1 MAAKPEQKQ
10 KHQLVLII
18 DFGSQYTQLIARR
31 VREHNVYCRIEP
43 CFSAR
48 IEKIREIA
56 PDAVILT
63 GGPRSVYDQGAPKLP
78 AEFFDLGLPT
88 LGICYGVQMATEML
102 KGRVQKA
109 SSREYGHT
117 TLQVGDAGN
126 QLFDGIDGETVVW
139 MSHGD
144 RLEELAPGFVTLA
157 STEDAP
163 QAAVYS
169 EKHRFWGVQFHPEVS
184 HTDLGVEILG
194 NFLKKCAGL
203 TGDWTIQ
210 SFIDESV
217 AAIQEQVGQS
227 RVVLGLS
234 GGVDS
239 AVAAMLLDRAIG
251 DRLDCIFVDNGV
263 LRRDEGRRVA
273 ETYGKDSKYG
283 LRLHHI
289 EAADRFIDELSGVSD
304 PEQKRKVIG
313 RVFVEVFEEEAK
325 KIKGVEF
332 LAQGT
337 LYPDV
342 IESVA
347 AHGGPT
353 ATIKSHHNVGGL
365 PEAMGLKLVEPL
377 RLLFK
382 DEVRILGR
390 ELGLPED
397 IIKRQPFPGPGLAVR
412 ILGEVTH
419 QRCDVL
425 RAADWI
431 VVEEMK
437 KSGWYDKLWQSFA
450 VLLPVKTVGVM
461 GDERTYENAVAL
473 RCVDSA
479 DAMTC
484 DWAKLP
490 YELLG
495 TISSRIVNEVR
506 GVNRVVY
513 DLTSKPPGTIE
524 WE

>member
-1 MAAKPEQKQ
+1 MARKR
-10 KHQLVLII
+10 KHELVLIV

-31 VREHNVYCRIEP
+31 VRELNVYCRIEP
-43 CFSAR
+43 CFSAS
-48 IEKIREIA
+48 IEKIKEIA
-56 PDAVILT
+56 PDAAIFT
-63 GGPRSVYDQGAPKLP
+63 GGPRSVYDDGAPQLA
-78 AEFFDLGLPT
+78 AEYFELGIPT
-88 LGICYGVQMATEML
+88 LGICYGVQMATHL
-102 KGRVQKA
+102 LGGRVEKA
-109 SSREYGHT
+109 TSREYGRT
-117 TLQVGDAGN
+117 DMKVDESDPLFAG
-126 QLFDGIDGETVVW
+126 LAGKTVVW

-144 RLEELAPGFVTLA
+144 RLEELAPGFRKLA
-157 STEDAP
+157 GTGDAP
-163 QAAVYS
+163 QAAVVS
-169 EKHRFWGVQFHPEVS
+169 ERHKFWGVQFHPEVS
-184 HTDLGVEILG
+184 HTERGSEIMN

-203 TGDWTIQ
+203 SGDWTVA
-210 SFIDESV
+210 SFVEESV
-217 AAIQEQVGQS
+217 AAIREQVGDA

-239 AVAAMLLDRAIG
+239 AVAAMLIDRAIG
-251 DRLDCIFVDNGV
+251 DRLECIFVDNGV
-263 LRRDEGRRVA
+263 LRRDEGRRVV
-273 ETYGKDSKYG
+273 ETFGDNGGMG
-283 LRLHHI
+283 LKLHHI
-289 EAADRFIDELSGVSD
+289 DAADRFLNELAGVTD
-304 PEQKRKVIG
+304 PEEKRKVIG
-313 RVFVEVFEEEAK
+313 RVFIEVFEEEAR
-325 KIKGVEF
+325 KIDGAKF

-365 PEAMGLKLVEPL
+365 PETLGLELVEPL

-382 DEVRILGR
+382 DEVRMLGR
-390 ELGLPED
+390 ELGLPEE

-412 ILGEVTH
+412 ILGEVTFE
-419 QRCDVL
+419 RCEVL

-437 KSGWYDKLWQSFA
+437 KSGWYDKLWQTFG

-461 GDERTYENAVAL
+461 GDERTYENAMVL

-490 YELLG
+490 YDLLG
-495 TISSRIVNEVR
+495 TISNRIVNEVR

>member
-1 MAAKPEQKQ
+1 MGSRR
-10 KHQLVLII
+10 KHQLVLIV

-31 VREHNVYCRIEP
+31 VRELDVYCRIEP
-43 CFSAR
+43 CFSLTL
-48 IEKIREIA
+48 EKVREIS
-56 PDAVILT
+56 PDAAIFT
-63 GGPRSVYDQGAPKLP
+63 GGPRSVYDQGAPLLP
-78 AEFFDLGLPT
+78 VEYFGMGIPT
-88 LGICYGVQMATEML
+88 LGICYGVQMATHVL
-102 KGRVQKA
+102 GGRVERA
-109 SSREYGHT
+109 TGREYGHT
-117 TLQVGDAGN
+117 EMEVSGEN
-126 QLFDGIDGETVVW
+126 PLFEGFEGRTAVW

-144 RLEELAPGFVTLA
+144 RLEELAAGFENLA
-157 STEDAP
+157 GTEDAP
-163 QAAVYS
+163 HAAVHS
-169 EKHRFWGVQFHPEVS
+169 AEHSFWGVQFHPEVS
-184 HTDLGVEILG
+184 HTDRGSEVLD

-203 TGDWTIQ
+203 SGDWTVA
-210 SFIDESV
+210 SFIQESV
-217 AAIQEQVGQS
+217 AAIGEQVGDA

-239 AVAAMLLDRAIG
+239 AVAAMLIDRAVG

-263 LRRDEGRRVA
+263 LRRDEGRRVV
-273 ETYGKDSKYG
+273 ETFGEGSGFG
-283 LRLHHI
+283 LRLHHVD
-289 EAADRFIDELSGVSD
+289 AADRFLRELKGVIE
-304 PEQKRKVIG
+304 PEDKRKVIG
-313 RVFVEVFEEEAK
+313 RVFIEVFEEEAG
-325 KIKGVEF
+325 KIEGVKY

-365 PEAMGLKLVEPL
+365 PERMGLDLVEPL

-397 IIKRQPFPGPGLAVR
+397 IINRQPFPGPGLAVR
-412 ILGEVTH
+412 ILGEVNH
-419 QRCDVL
+419 DRCETL

-437 KSGWYDKLWQSFA
+437 KSGWYDRLWQTFS

-461 GDERTYENAVAL
+461 GDERTYENAVVM

-479 DAMTC
+479 DGMTC
-484 DWAKLP
+484 DWARLP
-490 YELLG
+490 YDLLG
-495 TISSRIVNEVR
+495 TIANRIVNEVR

>member
-1 MAAKPEQKQ
+1 MAPNR

-31 VREHNVYCRIEP
+31 VRELNVYCRIEP
-43 CFSAR
+43 CFSAS

-56 PDAVILT
+56 PDAAIFT
-63 GGPRSVYDQGAPKLP
+63 GGPRSVYDDGAPQLEE
-78 AEFFDLGLPT
+78 AYFDLGIPT
-88 LGICYGVQMATEML
+88 LGICYGVQMATHL
-102 KGRVQKA
+102 LGGRVEKA
-109 SSREYGHT
+109 TSREYGHT
-117 TLQVGDAGN
+117 EMKVAKPN
-126 QLFDGIDGETVVW
+126 PLFEGIDGETVVW

-144 RLEELAPGFVTLA
+144 RLEELAPGFETLA

-163 QAAVYS
+163 QAAVAS
-169 EKHRFWGVQFHPEVS
+169 EKHKFWGVQFHPEVS
-184 HTDLGVEILG
+184 HTARGSEIMD
-194 NFLKKCAGL
+194 NFLKRCAKL
-203 TGDWTIQ
+203 SGDWTVA
-210 SFIDESV
+210 SFIEESV
-217 AAIQEQVGQS
+217 AAIQEQVGDS

-239 AVAAMLLDRAIG
+239 AVAAMLIDRAIG
-251 DRLDCIFVDNGV
+251 QRLDCIFVDNGV
-263 LRRDEGRRVA
+263 LRRDEGRRVV
-273 ETYGKDSKYG
+273 ETFGSGGGMG
-283 LRLHHI
+283 LKLHHI
-289 EAADRFIDELSGVSD
+289 DAVDRFLKELSGVTD
-304 PEQKRKVIG
+304 PERKRKVIG
-313 RVFVEVFEEEAK
+313 RVFIEVFEEEAK
-325 KIKGVEF
+325 KIEGVKF

-365 PEAMGLKLVEPL
+365 PERMGLELVEPL

-382 DEVRILGR
+382 DEVRMLGR

-419 QRCDVL
+419 ERCDIL

-431 VVEEMK
+431 VIEEMK
-437 KSGWYDKLWQSFA
+437 RSGWYDKLWQTFG

-461 GDERTYENAVAL
+461 GDERTYENAMVL

-495 TISSRIVNEVR
+495 VISNRIVNEVR